1 MTVTVLRSILLCL
14 FIVSIVQ
21 AATPVPTPPCATLMK
36 TLLPEE
42 LAPLLQAWDQA
53 MKSDKFRDKS
63 LVTAEV
69 TGIVPKGMRFAERTF
84 VRYNNPEIIDLVVA
98 LYLKEE
104 TDYEIGRNKPRHP
117 SDLSSEGVAEYMM
130 FLAEAAE
137 STFDPR
143 IHEAVLRSKSGF
155 AGSFQH
161 LYLATVNT
169 KRTLHI
175 LSDAKPG
182 PHGRIQWG
190 PNAGQRGHPEY
201 FYHPEIGGLSIVS
214 VYDILSLMI
223 TQSPEVL
230 RAERT
235 QVLSFVAKHVKHF
248 ETLQNSSYKPKSVD
262 FQWYDYRVR
271 SAGLDV
277 VGFLGTALEVKLV
290 EEIIDDAHEVNFEK
304 FVGMGQRNKQYE
316 QIREKGQRI
325 IKQIRGRSPSER

>member
-1 MTVTVLRSILLCL
+1 MTVTVFLRYILLCL
-14 FIVSIVQ
+14 LITSVVR
-21 AATPVPTPPCATLMK
+21 AETRVPTTRLWQPPTSV
-36 TLLPEE
+36 LPPKE
-42 LAPLLQAWDQA
+42 LEPLLQEWDAA
-53 MKSDKFRDKS
+53 MAGDKFYDKGS
-63 LVTAEV
+63 VCSAV
-69 TGIVPKGMRFAERTF
+69 GGFIPKGQRFADAYF
-84 VRYNNPEIIDLVVA
+84 LRYSNPEIIDRVINHYLEAAANEAAGQWVA
-98 LYLKEE
+98 
-104 TDYEIGRNKPRHP
+104 
-117 SDLSSEGVAEYMM
+117 SDASSEGSAEYMM

>member
-21 AATPVPTPPCATLMK
+21 AAPPVPTPPCAALMRTLP
-36 TLLPEE
+36 PEE
-42 LAPLLQAWDQA
+42 LAPLLQEWDRA
-53 MKSDKFRDKS
+53 MASGKFRDKDRAMG
-63 LVTAEV
+63 LV
-69 TGIVPKGMRFAERTF
+69 TGIVPKGMRFGGKMF
-84 VRYNNPEIIDLVVA
+84 VRYNNPEIIDRVVA

-104 TDYEIGRNKPRHP
+104 ADYGNEPLP
-117 SDLSSEGVAEYMM
+117 SDASPEGVAEYMM
-130 FLAEAAE
+130 FLVEIAE

-143 IHEAVLRSKSGF
+143 IYKAVLRFESGF
-155 AGSFQH
+155 AGYFRH

-182 PHGRIQWG
+182 PHGHIQWG

-201 FYHPEIGGLSIVS
+201 FYHSEIGGLSIVS

-248 ETLQNSSYKPKSVD
+248 ETLQNDSYKPKPVD

-277 VGFLGTALEVKLV
+277 VGFLGTSLEVKLV